1 MLLYFE
7 GVKHV
12 KNEKK
17 EKKMKGKGACLIQDL
32 WKKPSRFE
40 SLDSMDSSS
49 C

>member
-17 EKKMKGKGACLIQDL
+17 EKKNEGERGL
-32 WKKPSRFE
+32 
-40 SLDSMDSSS
+40 LDSGSLEETFQV
-49 C
+49 